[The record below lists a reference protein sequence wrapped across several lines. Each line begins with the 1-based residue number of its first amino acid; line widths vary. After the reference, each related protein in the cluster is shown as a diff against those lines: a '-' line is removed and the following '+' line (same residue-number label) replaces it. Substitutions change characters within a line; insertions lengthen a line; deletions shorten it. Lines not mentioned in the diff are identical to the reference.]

1 MAFIAEAAGGAASTG
16 TERVLEV
23 DAGPT
28 LHDRVPFFVGSAD
41 DVADAER
48 YLKG

>member
-23 DAGPT
+23 EPDS
-28 LHDRVPFFVGSAD
+28 LHARVPFFVGRAD
-41 DVADAER
+41 DVADLEKR
-48 YLKG
+48 LG